1 MADPDLFMECEEGEL
16 EPWQKISDVIEES
29 AVEDYNAGD
38 GATAAPGSQ
47 QPAAAPVPIALYA
60 SVAGPLSPP
69 AASAGSS
76 GAQDSDSAKGTHVR
90 IVPGDEAQRKW
101 CGQNMY
107 KQLLAQRASAAER
120 SRRYRQ
126 NMSEEQRLAQRER
139 RRCRRQNMSEE
150 QLLAQRASAAE
161 RSRRYR
167 KNMSEKRKKLKGPER
182 SWCRGRTVAEEL
194 RLQRLQRASEAE
206 RSRSTTTTTTTT
218 TKSTANSSGRNCL
231 RGDSEVNADASVKHS
246 RGGM

>member
-29 AVEDYNAGD
+29 VVEDYNAAD
-38 GATAAPGSQ
+38 KATAVSVSQ
-47 QPAAAPVPIALYA
+47 QPVAAPVPIALYA
-60 SVAGPLSPP
+60 SVAGPLSP
-69 AASAGSS
+69 ATSVASS
-76 GAQDSDSAKGTHVR
+76 GAQHSDSAKGTRVR
-90 IVPGDEAQRKW
+90 IIPGDEAQRKW

-167 KNMSEKRKKLKGPER
+167 KNMSEKRRLAQPAR

-206 RSRSTTTTTTTT
+206 RSRSA
-218 TKSTANSSGRNCL
+218 KSTTGTSTGRNCL
-231 RGDSEVNADASVKHS
+231 HSENEVNEDADIKHS
-246 RGGM
+246 CGGM

>member
-1 MADPDLFMECEEGEL
+1 MADPGLFMECEEGEL

-29 AVEDYNAGD
+29 AVEDYNAAD
-38 GATAAPGSQ
+38 KAAFTADSGSQ
-47 QPAAAPVPIALYA
+47 QQPVAAPVPIALYA
-60 SVAGPLSPP
+60 SVTGHLSP
-69 AASAGSS
+69 ATSVGSS
-76 GAQDSDSAKGTHVR
+76 GAPDGDSAKGTHVR

-167 KNMSEKRKKLKGPER
+167 KNMSEKRRQAQPER
-182 SWCRGRTVAEEL
+182 RWCRGRTVAEEL

-206 RSRSTTTTTTTT
+206 RSRST
-218 TKSTANSSGRNCL
+218 KSTTSPGRNCL
-231 RGDSEVNADASVKHS
+231 PGDNERGRERDREKH
-246 RGGM
+246 R